1 MERAVIKF
9 VDSDGLTRRLL
20 ARKSEGPPAMSFQDL
35 GKYMCRLFHL
45 EESTALRIK
54 YMKDGDEVVVEDE
67 LGWEETC
74 FSLSNREVLSV
85 DIEIE
90 LPVLPDTKKTLWQ
103 QITITKSPPSPQQIT
118 KSPPSPHP
126 SFRFSR

>member
-1 MERAVIKF
+1 
-9 VDSDGLTRRLL
+9 
-20 ARKSEGPPAMSFQDL
+20 MSFQDL

-54 YMKDGDEVVVEDE
+54 YKRDGDEVVVADE

-85 DIEIE
+85 DIEKK
-90 LPVLPDTKKTLWQ
+90 LPVVPDTKNAQWQ
-103 QITITKSPPSPQQIT
+103 QITVAKNPYKRIAQNVNNFDNMHLSL
-118 KSPPSPHP
+118 
-126 SFRFSR
+126 

>member
-1 MERAVIKF
+1 MYVGWDDRQF

-54 YMKDGDEVVVEDE
+54 YMKDGDKVVVEDE

-85 DIEIE
+85 DIEIK
-90 LPVLPDTKKTLWQ
+90 LPVVPDTEKALWR
-103 QITITKSPPSPQQIT
+103 QITITESPPKSSRFKSPP
-118 KSPPSPHP
+118 KSSKCPPS
-126 SFRFSR
+126 S